1 MHTGTH
7 ACAEHTHQCRH
18 VYMCTRMY
26 MHTVCIH
33 ARLHAHTSHVCAH
46 VCARARPHRRM
57 PHVCNTHLRT
67 CTCTRVHTQATH
79 VCTYAHMLAHA
90 HTRMCTHHTPHAHTL
105 RSLTSFPGTLRPEDK
120 SNHPR
125 EPPVTLDRV
134 PATVPSPGG
143 VSAPGQTHGPGGC
156 CQRLHLFAGDPDI
169 PGRL

>member
-1 MHTGTH
+1 MCRAHTPMQTCVHVYTH
-7 ACAEHTHQCRH
+7 AHA
-18 VYMCTRMY
+18 
-26 MHTVCIH
+26 HTVCIH

-46 VCARARPHRRM
+46 VCARARPHRHM

-67 CTCTRVHTQATH
+67 CTCTRVHTHATH